1 MKKSESIC
9 IDLSG
14 TTETVKLWFERLF
27 KTELDET
34 IGTIDNCEL
43 WVKGSS
49 GEEKQMFKQNIV
61 ELKEYKSILKSAAKQ
76 AAAIARE

>member
-1 MKKSESIC
+1 MKKSTSIC

-34 IGTIDNCEL
+34 IGTIDNCTL
-43 WVKGSS
+43 WMEGSS
-49 GEEKQMFKQNIV
+49 GEGKQLFKQNIV
-61 ELKEYKSILKSAAKQ
+61 ELEEYKSILKSAAKQ
-76 AAAIARE
+76 AAAIARD